1 MYNIVPSTQ
10 YGKSYARIMRSGKVK
25 PAVIDAVIDYLK
37 QGASPPVICK
47 DHQLKGD
54 MSAYR
59 ECHIKHDLLLQY
71 RRDDAARVI
80 VLTNIGG
87 HQDLFGD

>member
-1 MYNIVPSTQ
+1 MYRVVPLNQ
-10 YGKSYARIMRSGKVK
+10 YEKAYTRVMRGGKVK
-25 PAVIDAVIDYLK
+25 PVVVDTVVNYLK
-37 QGASPPVICK
+37 HGKSLPAICK

-71 RRDDAARVI
+71 RRDEAAKVI
-80 VLTNIGG
+80 VLSNIGT
-87 HQDLFGD
+87 HQDLFGR

>member
-1 MYNIVPSTQ
+1 MYTVVASAK
-10 YGKSYARIMRSGKVK
+10 YGKSYVRIMRGGKVK
-25 PAVIDAVIDYLK
+25 PAAVDFVIGYLK
-37 QGASPPVICK
+37 RGEALPAICK

-54 MSAYR
+54 MSVYH

-71 RRDDAARVI
+71 RRDEEAKLI
-80 VLTNIGG
+80 VLVNIGT

>member
-1 MYNIVPSTQ
+1 MYRVVPLHQ
-10 YGKSYARIMRSGKVK
+10 YEKAYTRVMRGGKVK
-25 PAVIDAVIDYLK
+25 PVVVDAVVDYLK
-37 QGASPPVICK
+37 DGKLLPAICK

-71 RRDDAARVI
+71 RRDEAAKAI
-80 VLTNIGG
+80 VLVNIGS
-87 HQDLFGD
+87 HQDLFGR

>member
-1 MYNIVPSTQ
+1 MYHVVPSAQ

-25 PAVIDAVIDYLK
+25 PAAIDVVIDYLK
-37 QGASPPVICK
+37 QGIQLPAICK

-54 MSAYR
+54 MSAHR

-71 RRDDAARVI
+71 RRDEVANMI
-80 VLTNIGG
+80 VLVNIGS
-87 HQDLFGD
+87 HQDLFGG